1 MTPTYASQREKHP
14 PNLSGLKRSVDV
26 CDAPR
31 LSRLTEGLC
40 SSSSLQGPDPATSWR
55 TPAAQ
60 QKRPIPPTP
69 HTHTPTRSVP
79 VTSAHIALAKVS
91 RMATLTPSRQG
102 IIILPPAQKECCPP
116 CLVTRSTGDHA
127 HEAVVG

>member
-69 HTHTPTRSVP
+69 SHTHPYQKCPCHLCSHRSGQSKP
-79 VTSAHIALAKVS
+79 H
-91 RMATLTPSRQG
+91 G
-102 IIILPPAQKECCPP
+102 
-116 CLVTRSTGDHA
+116 HA
-127 HEAVVG
+127 HSKQAGNYNSATCPEGVLSTMFSDQEYW